1 VTFLLHRLQICNEAS
16 GRLNDLPCRARAEIH
31 PAAMSP
37 VVHNL
42 FSREIRNQCFSRF
55 GVTEAQL
62 VSNWHAFAFDSETPA
77 GPSILKIT
85 HSSHR
90 TGDQLEAEIDW
101 MLFLV
106 SQGVGVPRI
115 DASLNSLW
123 VERVPAG
130 DSYFSVVSY
139 EKLSGEPIGDS
150 LWNETLF
157 RRWGTLIGK
166 LHRLSPKYV
175 PKKRRYT
182 WYESDFL
189 NLEAYIPITD
199 REIRN
204 GAERLVQS
212 VKDLPLSD
220 FQYGLIH
227 ADVYQENLFWAKG
240 ELLLF
245 DFDNCEYGHY
255 ISDIAIALYAA
266 LWRDLDHP
274 NPAQLSERFL
284 RALFL
289 GYREQH
295 HLSRTEIEALPLFL
309 QLREVLI
316 YTVAKKMLD
325 LNNLTPIQARLLAER
340 GNRIRNHQPIV
351 DLTPILKSL

>member
-1 VTFLLHRLQICNEAS
+1 VKCRI
-16 GRLNDLPCRARAEIH
+16 DLPCRTRVEIH

-37 VVHNL
+37 EVGRL
-42 FSREIRNQCFSRF
+42 FSSEIRDECFARF
-55 GVTEAQL
+55 GVTAGRL
-62 VSNWHAFAFDSETPA
+62 ISSRHAFIFDGETSA
-77 GPSILKIT
+77 GSCILKVT
-85 HSSHR
+85 HPSHR
-90 TGDQLEAEIDW
+90 PYSQLEAEIDW
-101 MLFLV
+101 TLYLV
-106 SQGVGVPRI
+106 KNGVGAPNVYW
-115 DASLNSLW
+115 SVNSLY

-139 EKLSGEPIGDS
+139 QKLIGEPIGDE

-157 RRWGTLIGK
+157 RRWGALIGR
-166 LHRLSPKYV
+166 LHRLSADYTTR
-175 PKKRRYT
+175 KRRYT

-189 NLEAYIPITD
+189 NLEAYVPFTD
-199 REIRN
+199 RGIRTV
-204 GAERLVQS
+204 AERVVQS

-245 DFDNCEYGHY
+245 DFDNCECGHY

-266 LWRDLDHP
+266 LWRQLDRP
-274 NPAQLSERFL
+274 DQAQFTERFL
-284 RALFL
+284 RALLL
-289 GYREQH
+289 GYRKEH
-295 HLSRTEIEALPLFL
+295 ALSRTEVEALPLFL

-325 LNNLTPIQARLLAER
+325 LNNLTPIQARLLSER
-340 GNRIRNHQPIV
+340 GNRIRKNEPIV
-351 DLTPILKSL
+351 DLGPILRTL

>member
-1 VTFLLHRLQICNEAS
+1 
-16 GRLNDLPCRARAEIH
+16 LPCRGRAEIH

-37 VVHNL
+37 EVHQL
-42 FSREIRNQCFSRF
+42 FSPAIRDQCFSRF
-55 GVTEAQL
+55 RVTAGQL
-62 VSNWHAFAFDSETPA
+62 VSKRHAFIFDAESSS
-77 GPSILKIT
+77 GPCILKVM
-85 HSSHR
+85 HPSHR
-90 TGDQLEAEIDW
+90 PFDQLEAEIDW
-101 MLFLV
+101 IRFLNGK
-106 SQGVGVPRI
+106 GVGVPGI
-115 DASLNSLW
+115 YASVNSSW

-139 EKLSGEPIGDS
+139 EKLIGEPIGDG

-157 RRWGTLIGK
+157 RHWGALIGR
-166 LHRLSPKYV
+166 LHRLSPEFV

-189 NLEAYIPITD
+189 NLEAYIPFTD
-199 REIRN
+199 HEIRTN
-204 GAERLVQS
+204 AERIIQT

-227 ADVYQENLFWAKG
+227 ADVYQENLFWAKD

-266 LWRDLDHP
+266 LWRELDHP
-274 NPAQLSERFL
+274 NPSQFAERFL
-284 RALFL
+284 RALLL

-295 HLSRTEIEALPLFL
+295 DLSRTDVEALPLFL

-316 YTVAKKMLD
+316 YTVARKMLD
-325 LNNLTPIQARLLAER
+325 LNNLTPIQARLLADR
-340 GNRIRNHQPIV
+340 GNRIRNNQPIV
-351 DLTPILKSL
+351 DLRPVLGSL